1 MALHQNTEKEAE
13 ECPLFLS
20 STLYSQAYIFPPAF
34 SSVTV
39 YVIHIKYTNWN
50 RWSCIIPDIITVG
63 NFPKRCEKKIKASS
77 GGGGYGL
84 GCPLGSMVSAREV
97 GAGRRHLFFFFL
109 E

>member
-1 MALHQNTEKEAE
+1 MPTLSFIHTIQSGLH
-13 ECPLFLS
+13 
-20 STLYSQAYIFPPAF
+20 FPPAF

-84 GCPLGSMVSAREV
+84 GCPLGSMVSAGEV

>member
-84 GCPLGSMVSAREV
+84 GCPLGSMVSAGEV